1 MSARKLEVIAN
12 IFSINLN
19 VLNNI
24 RKAVSDI

>member
-1 MSARKLEVIAN
+1 MSARKLEVVSN
-12 IFSINLN
+12 IFSMNSN